1 MTNPMIAQEVNK
13 LIDENERLESRCKTL
28 DLLNR
33 EQADLIEKLKHEISL
48 LKKTNDSLNAW
59 I

>member
-1 MTNPMIAQEVNK
+1 MTNPMIAQEVTK

-28 DLLNR
+28 DLLTR
-33 EQADLIEKLKHEISL
+33 EQADLIEKLKLEVSL

-59 I
+59 F